1 MTERGN
7 SQKNSPALVRFAALL
22 EQILTMFLANFAD
35 HGADEDWGALCYPP
49 MGK

>member
-1 MTERGN
+1 MLERN
-7 SQKNSPALVRFAALL
+7 
-22 EQILTMFLANFAD
+22 LTTFLAIFAD